1 MARKTQENESFED
14 KLRQLEDLVSQIED
28 PACPLEKAID
38 LCAQGMKLYT
48 ELSERLSKL
57 ERKIYEVKNLKALA
71 EGKETSPDLEL
82 FPSKAEKT
90 DVDEGESDYG
100 F

>member
-1 MARKTQENESFED
+1 MARKTQEHESFED
-14 KLRQLEDLVSQIED
+14 KLHLLEDLVSQIED

-38 LCAQGMKLYT
+38 LCSQGMKLYT

-71 EGKETSPDLEL
+71 EGKDTSPDLEL
-82 FPSKAEKT
+82 FSSQEDET
-90 DVDEGESDYG
+90 DSDKSEDDYG